1 MYLVSDTFELSRF
14 IDKTI
19 YVLRQNHTDKI
30 LEFIEELHANNK
42 LNNISL
48 VLNSV
53 GSNKKYSYLYNYKY
67 GYKYGYN
74 YGYGYG
80 YGYDIGK
87 NNLIQIFLFYLIN
100 ITNYFQCSP
109 NQ

>member
-1 MYLVSDTFELSRF
+1 MVSDTFELSRF

-19 YVLRQNHTDKI
+19 YVLRQNHTDKKI
-30 LEFIEELHANNK
+30 LEFIEELHTNNK

-67 GYKYGYN
+67 GYN

-87 NNLIQIFLFYLIN
+87 K
-100 ITNYFQCSP
+100 IT
-109 NQ
+109 